1 MASHADNEK
10 KPIYKKW
17 WFWAIIIV
25 VIIAIVGG
33 SQGENTNNVQQTST
47 NPSNSNSSSTVNDE
61 KITLEEFN
69 KIETGMSYE
78 EVVEIIG
85 GEGTVL
91 SESDITGDGQYKT
104 TIYSWDGNGMLG
116 ANANVTFQGG
126 KVISKAQFGLE

>member
-1 MASHADNEK
+1 MSNGEETKK

-17 WFWAIIIV
+17 WFWVIIV
-25 VIIAIVGG
+25 VIIVAIAT
-33 SQGENTNNVQQTST
+33 SQGTETNNVQQTSVNT
-47 NPSNSNSSSTVNDE
+47 DNSNATNTNDT
-61 KITLEEFN
+61 KISLEEFN
-69 KIETGMSYE
+69 QIETGMSYE
-78 EVVEIIG
+78 EVVEIVG

-104 TIYSWDGNGMLG
+104 TIYSWDGNRMLG